1 MITKL
6 FRCIHDK
13 NFLLL
18 LFDIKMENQVEI
30 DLQLKM
36 HTEKVREDLELSYGK
51 ESSLQN
57 LLEDLGQEY
66 DLDKDKLEVMLLE
79 MDSSG
84 NNSIFPKLIITFLY

>member
-1 MITKL
+1 
-6 FRCIHDK
+6 
-13 NFLLL
+13 
-18 LFDIKMENQVEI
+18 MENQVEI

-84 NNSIFPKLIITFLY
+84 KNFVFNIAFLKKKSNKHF